1 MNLNFLG
8 GSNGRNICKIWY
20 MDNGCSLDC
29 YHLSIYDITK
39 QKETEKTKRDV
50 WFFKEGDEI
59 VTIGGIKGTISSVQE
74 DYIQIRVD
82 KGVHLTIR
90 KSAVAVVLK

>member
-1 MNLNFLG
+1 MNEIFAKYG
-8 GSNGRNICKIWY
+8 TFIMIAVWIAI
-20 MDNGCSLDC
+20 
-29 YHLSIYDITK
+29 IYFFMILPNKKKQKK
-39 QKETEKTKRDV
+39 QKEMLDSM
-50 WFFKEGDEI
+50 KEGTEI
-59 VTIGGIKGTISSVQE
+59 VTIGGIRGTISSMEE